1 MNSKEIADARET
13 KTMTTS
19 ELAEQL
25 RTTNDVILRNARK
38 ALPDKVI
45 KNGKTTY
52 WNVLEITRV
61 IEEMKKGNSNQHST
75 FVGATKAETKQTLAV
90 QIAKHSKAL
99 QELYEKALQEQARI
113 IEEQAGTIKLIADN
127 SAERQYKQTLR
138 TECTELIRRLLKET
152 GLPFVPLWREAYEG
166 FLKRHNFND
175 AFKSN
180 FYAARNKIDFLA
192 RKDINYL
199 KDLKQAIVSLFA
211 NEERV

>member
-1 MNSKEIADARET
+1 M
-13 KTMTTS
+13 
-19 ELAEQL
+19 
-25 RTTNDVILRNARK
+25 
-38 ALPDKVI
+38 
-45 KNGKTTY
+45 
-52 WNVLEITRV
+52 
-61 IEEMKKGNSNQHST
+61 
-75 FVGATKAETKQTLAV
+75 
-90 QIAKHSKAL
+90 
-99 QELYEKALQEQARI
+99 
-113 IEEQAGTIKLIADN
+113 IADN

-138 TECTELIRRLLKET
+138 AECTELIRRLLKET

-180 FYAARNKIDFLA
+180 FDAARNKIDFLA